1 MVMQAMSG
9 ERLDPAVL
17 QGRRVAVLGFGSQG
31 RAQALNLRDSGI
43 DVVVGLRA
51 GSPRRADCV
60 AAGIEALEPRDA
72 AVGCEVCVML
82 VPDETQPK
90 LYAEVL
96 APALRPGA
104 ALLFAHGYNIH
115 YGRLQPRA
123 DLDVVMVAPLGI
135 GEQVRRQYTLGRGV
149 PALLAVHQD
158 ASGRAAAVAGA
169 YAAANGHARAAVF
182 ETSFAEETET
192 DLFAEQAVLCGG
204 LSQLITAA
212 FETLTEAGYPEEL
225 AYFCCLHEVKLIAD
239 LVQSRGI
246 AGMRRSISS
255 TAAYGDATRGP
266 RVIGPASRTA
276 LRELLAEIRDGRFAT
291 ELDAE
296 MAAGAPTLARWR
308 AAAEAHPLESVGARI
323 RALMPWL
330 DSD

>member
-1 MVMQAMSG
+1 MKQALTP
-9 ERLDPAVL
+9 ERLDPGAL
-17 QGRRVAVLGFGSQG
+17 EGHCVAVLGFGAQG
-31 RAQALNLRDSGI
+31 RAQALNLRDAGV
-43 DVVVGLRA
+43 DLVVGLRA
-51 GSPRRADCV
+51 ESAHREACREAGIKVCTPAAAAARADVC
-60 AAGIEALEPRDA
+60 AL
-72 AVGCEVCVML
+72 L
-82 VPDETQPK
+82 VPDEVQPR
-90 LYAEVL
+90 LYEEVL

-115 YGRLQPRA
+115 FRRLTPRA

-158 ASGRAAAVAGA
+158 ASGRAAAVAGG

-182 ETSFAEETET
+182 ATSFAEEAET

-204 LSQLITAA
+204 LGQLIAAA
-212 FETLTEAGYPEEL
+212 FETLTEAGYPEEV

-255 TAAYGDATRGP
+255 TAAFGDATRGP
-266 RVIGPASRTA
+266 RVIGAASRQE
-276 LRELLAEIRDGRFAT
+276 LRAMLEEIRDGSFAA

-296 MAAGAPTLARWR
+296 MKAGAPTLAAWR
-308 AAAEAHPLESVGARI
+308 AAAEAHPIEAVGARI

-330 DSD
+330 EEG

>member
-1 MVMQAMSG
+1 MQPLTR
-9 ERLDPAVL
+9 ERLAPEPLA
-17 QGRRVAVLGFGSQG
+17 GRRVAVLGFGAQG
-31 RAQALNLRDSGI
+31 RAQALNLRDSGV
-43 DVVVGLRA
+43 DVVVGLRPD
-51 GSPRRADCV
+51 SPRQAECEEAGLAVRTP
-60 AAGIEALEPRDA
+60 AAA
-72 AVGCEVCVML
+72 AAECDVFAML
-82 VPDETQPK
+82 VPDEAQPQ

-96 APALRPGA
+96 APALAPGA

-115 YGRLQPRA
+115 YRRLAPRA
-123 DLDVVMVAPLGI
+123 DLDVVLVAPLGI
-135 GEQVRRQYTLGRGV
+135 GEQVRRQYELGRGV

-158 ASGRAAAVAGA
+158 ATGRAAALAGA

-182 ETSFAEETET
+182 ATSFAEETET

-204 LSQLITAA
+204 LGQLITAA

-255 TAAYGDATRGP
+255 TAAYGDATRGA
-266 RVIGPASRTA
+266 RVIGPQSRQEMRA
-276 LRELLAEIRDGRFAT
+276 LLAEIRDGRFAAA
-291 ELDAE
+291 LAAE
-296 MAAGAPTLARWR
+296 MAAGAPTLATWR
-308 AAAEAHPLESVGARI
+308 AAAQAHPIEAVGERL

-330 DSD
+330 RQG